1 MSLLVLV
8 TIPMLV
14 SGAGQVG
21 LKLEGVRSE
30 LDEWPTPRL
39 EQVTVQSLDRTSN
52 LTWAE
57 HYVVVGDE
65 IRGDVAIRGVL
76 TPGKDGAGV
85 RYTWR
90 LSTQECPPLSD
101 SVGFDFKSSALT
113 DAGLDA
119 MSVQLAKRA
128 ARLLERARE
137 SRLASCIDPA
147 DLPTPEEE
155 LERRRQAHELSL
167 QRLKVEEAR
176 AGSQRDPTPLWP
188 NGPPTGTTSTIPLT
202 PTPQTTPPPPPA
214 RRRSSIPTTPSL

>member
-1 MSLLVLV
+1 MSLWVLV

-14 SGAGQVG
+14 NGAGQVG

-30 LDEWPTPRL
+30 LDDWPTPKL
-39 EQVTVQSLDRTSN
+39 EQVTIQALDRTSN

-65 IRGDVAIRGVL
+65 VRGDVSIRGVL
-76 TPGKDGAGV
+76 TPAKDGAGV

-90 LSTQECPPLSD
+90 LATQECPPLSD

-113 DAGLDA
+113 PAGLDA
-119 MSVQLAKRA
+119 MAVQLAKRA

-137 SRLASCIDPA
+137 GRLSSCIDPA

-167 QRLKVEEAR
+167 ARMKVEAAR
-176 AGSQRDPTPLWP
+176 AANQNTAPPATTPS
-188 NGPPTGTTSTIPLT
+188 TSPLAPIPST
-202 PTPQTTPPPPPA
+202 VPPPPPA
-214 RRRSSIPTTPSL
+214 RRRTSVPTTPSL

>member
-21 LKLEGVRSE
+21 LKVEGLRSDV
-30 LDEWPTPRL
+30 DEWPTPRL
-39 EQVTVQSLDRTSN
+39 EQVTLESLDRTSN
-52 LTWAE
+52 LKWAE

-76 TPGKDGAGV
+76 APGKDGVGV

-90 LSTQECPPLSD
+90 LSTQECPPLTD

-113 DAGLDA
+113 SAGLDSMA
-119 MSVQLAKRA
+119 VQLAKRA
-128 ARLLERARE
+128 ARLLERARAQ
-137 SRLASCIDPA
+137 RLASCIDPA

-155 LERRRQAHELSL
+155 LKRRQQAHELSL
-167 QRLKVEEAR
+167 ARLKVEQAR
-176 AGSQRDPTPLWP
+176 AGNPSNPGNPL
-188 NGPPTGTTSTIPLT
+188 NTGSLPSSTI
-202 PTPQTTPPPPPA
+202 TPPPTASQVPPPA
-214 RRRSSIPTTPSL
+214 PPIRSRVVVPVPNAY

>member
-1 MSLLVLV
+1 MSLWVLV
-8 TIPMLV
+8 TIPMVV

-30 LDEWPTPRL
+30 LDDWPTPKL
-39 EQVTVQSLDRTSN
+39 EQVTIQSLDRTSN

-65 IRGDVAIRGVL
+65 VRGDVAIRGVL
-76 TPGKDGAGV
+76 APTKDGTGV

-101 SVGFDFKSSALT
+101 SVGFDFKTSALT
-113 DAGLDA
+113 PAGLDA
-119 MSVQLAKRA
+119 MTVQLAKRA

-137 SRLASCIDPA
+137 GRLASCIDPA

-155 LERRRQAHELSL
+155 LERRRRAHELSL
-167 QRLKVEEAR
+167 ARLKVEAAR
-176 AGSQRDPTPLWP
+176 AANQP
-188 NGPPTGTTSTIPLT
+188 PPTVTT
-202 PTPQTTPPPPPA
+202 PTVPQTTPPPPPA
-214 RRRSSIPTTPSL
+214 RRRSSVPAPPSF

>member
-1 MSLLVLV
+1 MSLWVLV

-14 SGAGQVG
+14 NGAGQVG

-30 LDEWPTPRL
+30 LDDWPTPKL
-39 EQVTVQSLDRTSN
+39 EQVTIQALDRTSN

-65 IRGDVAIRGVL
+65 VRGDVSIRGVL
-76 TPGKDGAGV
+76 TPTKDGAGV

-90 LSTQECPPLSD
+90 LATQECPPLSD

-113 DAGLDA
+113 PAGLDA
-119 MSVQLAKRA
+119 MAVQLAKRA

-137 SRLASCIDPA
+137 GRLSSCIDPA

-167 QRLKVEEAR
+167 ARMKVEAAR
-176 AGSQRDPTPLWP
+176 AASQTAP
-188 NGPPTGTTSTIPLT
+188 PPTTLPVTPVPSTL
-202 PTPQTTPPPPPA
+202 PPPPPA
-214 RRRSSIPTTPSL
+214 RRRTSVPTTPSL